1 MIRVEFLGPLS
12 TESALDLEVASME
25 ELKEKLSQN
34 PNLTKWLGI
43 CAVAVNDAIIK
54 DSAYTFKDGDKVVIL
69 PPVCGG

>member
-12 TESALDLEVASME
+12 NEGVLDLEVTTME

-34 PNLTKWLGI
+34 PNLTKWLEI

-54 DSAYTFKDGDKVVIL
+54 DSKYVFQDGDKVVIL